1 MKKMRSIQITSLLAA
16 VCQSAV
22 LSAFGAADG
31 IFPAST
37 PGAAE
42 AIHWSGDGYFVV
54 NGQPTFLS
62 SGEIHYAR
70 VPRELWKDRIL
81 RAKALGLNTIQTYVM
96 WNAHEG
102 TEGHFDF
109 SGNLDL
115 DAWLTTVQ
123 ECGMYADVRP
133 GPYVCAEWENG
144 GMPAWLCDKPGMLLR
159 VNDPRYLSYVDKF
172 ESKVFDI
179 IARHQIQKGGNVLM
193 VQIENEYPNRWGT
206 DSNAYLD
213 HLRELA
219 RARGLKIPLFNSG
232 LHHGDDPAGNR
243 PFGNR
248 TTPWFST
255 EFWTGWIGLEG
266 DMNAQKAEQ
275 KIRGTWK
282 IIGFGG
288 AGYDY
293 YVVHGGSDF
302 GYSKGAEVTASYDYA
317 APIGEA
323 GQLRKVYFPLKRAA
337 MFAQAFSDV
346 LTTSKDGGSLIA
358 SNTAS
363 VQTFARTSANGTA
376 IFLADAAR
384 HQNNGRG
391 RSGQAGLP
399 LQSIQTQIKLAD
411 GRQIPSG
418 TNTLTLTPGEIRPIL
433 TDLVVQRDPK
443 AGPWRPVIIDYAA
456 TAILT
461 RIELGGI
468 TYIVCYGAPGD
479 DGEVK
484 EKDQAQLLTF
494 TYPQGDTI
502 TTVDVPN
509 ANVKLLVMNTDL
521 ADRAW
526 IVGKGASQ
534 SLVVGPHYASPEGE
548 LEAATNSTKVVIY
561 SAAGR
566 KEFDTPPHDAL
577 NGIPALKWS
586 EREGALEATG
596 DDSKWAASTEPKP
609 MEQYGDYPNG
619 WGWYRTTIH
628 RNAPGTVMLK
638 FAGSGDV
645 LRLFVNGQRVAGD
658 KNGAPFSLQAGDNE
672 LAVLCWNEGRPKM
685 YNFTGPTGL
694 MAAKGIWGPVT
705 LTEGSDGT
713 AMKGGQEGWHFH
725 PGLSNMRETPL
736 LASVTNWREF
746 LKGKG
751 VAGWMSQ
758 PDRPMAPNTPL
769 FFRADFT
776 LVADPILHQPLSLR
790 TTGLKSG
797 SVWINGHNLGPYKNT
812 GNRATEMYV
821 PECWLKNG
829 ANTMVIFDAEG
840 AAPTQAALHPLE
852 TWVRIHL
859 PK

>member
-1 MKKMRSIQITSLLAA
+1 MRTLQIAPLLAA
-16 VCQSAV
+16 ACLSIAV
-22 LSAFGAADG
+22 SAFGAADG
-31 IFPAST
+31 IYPAST
-37 PGAAE
+37 PEAAE
-42 AIHWSGDGYFVV
+42 AIHWSGDGYFVI

-81 RAKALGLNTIQTYVM
+81 QAKAMGLNTIQTYVM

-144 GMPAWLCDKPGMLLR
+144 GIPAWLCDKPGMQLR
-159 VNDPRYLSYVDKF
+159 VNDPQYLSYVDKF

-179 IARHQIQKGGNVLM
+179 IAKHQIQKGGNVLM
-193 VQIENEYPNRWGT
+193 VQLENEYPNRWGT

-219 RARGLKIPLFNSG
+219 RAHGLEIPLFNSG

-266 DMNAQKAEQ
+266 DMNAQKSEQ

-323 GQLRKVYFPLKRAA
+323 GQLRKIYFPMKRAA

-346 LTTSKDGGSLIA
+346 LTASTNDGTLIV
-358 SNTAS
+358 SNTAN
-363 VQTFARTSANGTA
+363 VQTFARTSPNGTA
-376 IFLADAAR
+376 LFLADAAR

-391 RSGQAGLP
+391 RGAQAATAAP
-399 LQSIQTQIKLAD
+399 QAVQTQIRLAD

-418 TNTLTLTPGEIRPIL
+418 ANTLILNPGEIRPIL
-433 TDLVVQRDPK
+433 TDLVVQQNSKTSP
-443 AGPWRPVIIDYAA
+443 IIFDYAA

-461 RIELGGI
+461 RIKLGD
-468 TYIVCYGAPGD
+468 TMYLVCYGAPGD
-479 DGEVK
+479 EGEAKV
-484 EKDQAQLLTF
+484 KDQAQLLTF
-494 TYPQGDTI
+494 TYPQDDAI
-502 TTVDVPN
+502 TTADVPHT
-509 ANVKLLVMNTDL
+509 NVKLLVMNTDL
-521 ADRAW
+521 ADRTW
-526 IVGKGASQ
+526 IVGKGDTR
-534 SLVVGPHYASPEGE
+534 SLVIGPHYASPDGE
-548 LEAATNSTKVVIY
+548 LEVSTNGTKVIVY
-561 SAAGR
+561 SAKGR
-566 KEFDTPPHDAL
+566 KELGTPSHDAP
-577 NGIPALKWS
+577 NNIPALKWS
-586 EREGALEATG
+586 EREGAIEATAN
-596 DDSKWAASTEPKP
+596 DSKWAAAAEPKP
-609 MEQYGDYPNG
+609 MEQYDDYPNG

-628 RNAPGTVMLK
+628 REA
-638 FAGSGDV
+638 AGNVKLQFTGAGDV
-645 LRLFVNGQRVAGD
+645 LRFFVNGQRVAGD
-658 KNGAPFSLQAGDNE
+658 KNGATLSLQAGDNE
-672 LAVLCWNEGRPKM
+672 LAVLCWTEGRPKM

-694 MAAKGIWGPVT
+694 IAAKGIWGPVT
-705 LTEGSDGT
+705 LTERSGDST
-713 AMKGGQEGWHFH
+713 ITNSQQNWHFH
-725 PGLSNMRETPL
+725 PALSDMQETPL
-736 LASVTNWREF
+736 LASVTNWQEF
-746 LKGKG
+746 LDNKD
-751 VAGWMSQ
+751 VAGWMNE
-758 PDRPMAPNTPL
+758 PNRPIAPNTPL

-776 LVADPILHQPLSLR
+776 LAADPMLQQPLSLR

-812 GNRATEMYV
+812 GSRATEMYV

-829 ANTMVIFDAEG
+829 DNTMVIFDAEG

-852 TWVRIHL
+852 TWVKMQL
-859 PK
+859 LK

>member
-1 MKKMRSIQITSLLAA
+1 MRNIQIVPLLAA
-16 VCQSAV
+16 VCITATTP
-22 LSAFGAADG
+22 AFGAADG

-37 PGAAE
+37 SGAAK
-42 AIHWSGDGYFVV
+42 AFHWSGDGYFVI

-81 RAKALGLNTIQTYVM
+81 QAKAMGLNTIQTYVM

-115 DAWLTTVQ
+115 DAWLTTIQ

-133 GPYVCAEWENG
+133 GPYICGEWENG
-144 GMPAWLCDKPGMLLR
+144 GIPAWLCDKPGMLLR
-159 VNDPRYLSYVDKF
+159 VNDPQYLSYVDKF

-179 IARHQIQKGGNVLM
+179 IAKHQIQKGGNVLM
-193 VQIENEYPNRWGT
+193 VQLENEYPNRWGT
-206 DSNAYLD
+206 DTNPYLD

-219 RARGLKIPLFNSG
+219 RAHGLEIPLFNSG
-232 LHHGDDPAGNR
+232 LHHGDDPPGNR

-266 DMNAQKAEQ
+266 DMNAQKSEQ
-275 KIRGTWK
+275 KIRATWK

-293 YVVHGGSDF
+293 YVVHGGGNF

-323 GQLRKVYFPLKRAA
+323 GQLRKVYFPLRRAG

-346 LTTSKDGGSLIA
+346 LTTSKDGGALIA

-363 VQTFARTSANGTA
+363 LQTFARKSTNGTA

-384 HQNNGRG
+384 YQGGGRG
-391 RSGQAGLP
+391 RGGQAAP
-399 LQSIQTQIKLAD
+399 VPQAIQTQIILAD

-433 TDLVVQRDPK
+433 TDLVVQQDPK
-443 AGPWRPVIIDYAA
+443 TRPVIFNYAA

-461 RIELGGI
+461 RIQLRDI
-468 TYIVCYGAPGD
+468 TYVVCYGAPGD

-484 EKDQAQLLTF
+484 VKDQAQLLTF
-494 TYPQGDTI
+494 RYPQGDEVRTI
-502 TTVDVPN
+502 DVPN
-509 ANVKLLVMNTDL
+509 AKVRLLVMNTDL
-521 ADRAW
+521 ADRTW
-526 IVGKGASQ
+526 IVGKGNKQ
-534 SLVVGPHYASPEGE
+534 SLVIGPHYASPEGD
-548 LEAATNSTKVVIY
+548 LEVPTNQTKVIVY
-561 SAAGR
+561 SASGR
-566 KEFDTPPHDAL
+566 KEINTPRHDVL
-577 NGIPALKWS
+577 NAVPTLKWS

-596 DDSKWAASTEPKP
+596 DDSKWAASAEPKP
-609 MEQYGDYPNG
+609 MEQYDDYPNG

-628 RNAPGTVMLK
+628 RDAPGNVTLK
-638 FAGSGDV
+638 FTGAGDV
-645 LRLFVNGQRVAGD
+645 LRFFVNGQRVSGD
-658 KNGAPFSLQAGDNE
+658 KNGATLSLQVGDNE
-672 LAVLCWNEGRPKM
+672 LAVLCWNDGRPKM

-705 LTEGSDGT
+705 LTVGSGDT
-713 AMKGGQEGWHFH
+713 AAKVIQANWHFH
-725 PGLSNMRETPL
+725 PGLSNLRETPL
-736 LASVTNWREF
+736 IANVTNWKEF
-746 LKGKG
+746 LNGKG
-751 VAGWMSQ
+751 VGGWMSE
-758 PDRPMAPNTPL
+758 PARPIAPRTPL
-769 FFRADFT
+769 FFRADFK
-776 LVADPILHQPLSLR
+776 LAADSKLHQPLSLS
-790 TTGLKSG
+790 TTGLRSG
-797 SVWINGHNLGPYKNT
+797 SVWINGHNLGPYRNS
-812 GNRATEMYV
+812 GNRPTEMYV
-821 PECWLKNG
+821 PECWLNNG

-852 TWVRIHL
+852 TWVKMPL